1 MNYSIKYSIEGN
13 IDFYNEIAN
22 FSAIENDDITEKKC
36 LITYEPLEKN
46 SIELPCTHTFNYLP
60 LYKEL
65 YIQKKTIN
73 TAYDSQKLLIN
84 EMKCPYCRMKLD
96 KILPYMQIYD
106 EIGNAL
112 IHRVNGV
119 NSPERYCMK
128 GIACEWISKKEGE
141 AQTSGEAQIEG
152 KAPTKCQ
159 KNAYYNLSKCPEHAY
174 CNTHWQ
180 QQKEKKPTKKK
191 AADTKTMEWTDEMEK
206 FSKSKTIVELKKMLR
221 EKGYLVGGNK
231 KQLVQ
236 RLMGENVIIVL

>member
-1 MNYSIKYSIEGN
+1 MNYSMHYNIKYTIEGN

-22 FSAIENDDITEKKC
+22 FSANEIDDISEKKC

-46 SIELPCTHTFNYLP
+46 SVELPCRHTFNYLP

-65 YIQKKTIN
+65 CIQKKIIN
-73 TAYDSQKLLIN
+73 TAYDTQKLLVN

-106 EIGNAL
+106 ESGTAL
-112 IHRVNGV
+112 IQRINGV

-141 AQTSGEAQIEG
+141 ALY
-152 KAPTKCQ
+152 KCQ
-159 KNAYYNLSKCPEHAY
+159 KNAYYNLTKCPTHAY
-174 CNTHWQ
+174 CSTHWQ
-180 QQKEKKPTKKK
+180 QQKEKKLKKK
-191 AADTKTMEWTDEMEK
+191 KEEDTKTMQWSDENEK
-206 FSKSKTIVELKKMLR
+206 FSKSKTMVELKKMLR
-221 EKGYLVGGNK
+221 EKGCLVGGNK